1 MVVVRVDQDRCTGS
15 GNCAL
20 VLPEV
25 FDLDED
31 VSKATVILST
41 PPEELVQWARQA
53 ESQCPSRAISIDEGS
68 ERPSV

>member
-1 MVVVRVDQDRCTGS
+1 MVVVRVDQDRCSGS

-31 VSKATVILST
+31 ISRATVILAT

-53 ESQCPSRAISIDEGS
+53 ESQCPTKAIFIDEES
-68 ERPSV
+68 DESSA